1 MNEKHDIF
9 LRAHPVIIDKPK
21 GDFRPRAK
29 KGWAKYALVLDSE
42 CRIDAKQ
49 ELTFGFYRVLE
60 LMGTAYELIEEGA
73 FFDDDLPARERRV
86 LEEYIRTHVSDVLSF
101 PPRFPLR
108 SRSEFLKKIFYKYA
122 RKGAMICGFHIC
134 FDLARWARKWPEGKK
149 REWSLVMVENPDGT
163 ENPLY
168 PRVLI
173 DPIDSKK
180 SFISFAREWVPKDK
194 QTKRDKTKRTKINE
208 SRFLDLRT
216 LLWALFNK
224 AYSLKRACD
233 NKKGPFKGR
242 NLPQKLEHKPTGKI
256 SFDEVEYARQD
267 TRCTAAL
274 LNAAKQEFD
283 LHPIPLDPCKAYSPA
298 SVAKAYLEAAKI
310 KKPSQKFK
318 VSNGILGLAMESY
331 MGGRSEAWLRHAE
344 VGISPVDFVSEY
356 PTTCVLLNLWEILTA
371 KSLSFDDATK
381 SVRKLLKRISLDP
394 CFDRKLWPDFR
405 FFAQVTP
412 DDDIL
417 PVRTSYNGITQN
429 IGNNYLKDT
438 KSIWVAGPDLVAS
451 VIRTGKVPWIE
462 KAISIVP
469 HGKQAGMKTVSL
481 RGMVDVDYSDDLFR
495 RTIEQRKLNKSN
507 KELYYWLKIFANSI
521 YGFFVEINPEPMPE
535 ENKVRVRVF
544 SGEDSFEH
552 KEPCRIA
559 ESTGKWYA
567 PYLASLIS
575 SGGRL
580 LLAIL
585 EACVTNAGGSW
596 LYADTDALAVVSSE
610 HGGSL
615 SHIPGCEKVRALSWK
630 EVDEIVA
637 RFESLNPYDRK
648 AVPGSILN
656 LTDDNYEDFDPKK
669 PRRKRLLGMSISAKR
684 YTLYERVGSKI
695 TIVNPKAH
703 GLGYL
708 YPPIDSPE
716 GWDDDHDAPKWIY
729 EAWEW
734 IVGKL
739 LNLKPADP
747 PWFNRLQ
754 MMRMAVTTHNVLD
767 RLHNWPGF
775 RPYNFF
781 LYPILADCGYPGS
794 VSDPKK
800 FSLVTPFESDQSKWH
815 DSKCTNIGDPLNPD
829 PKRYTLITDFT
840 SPLYGTRSVA
850 IADTFKSLLYRYMMH
865 PEAKSLGPDGT
876 PCKRDTRGLLQR
888 IHVIAGKHRRIGKE
902 WDRRWEEGDDFE
914 STMLHEPIEY
924 TRNGEG
930 ADPDGMERASEQL
943 IRQIKRIGFPHLIE
957 LGCTRHH
964 LRTICRRELVRVSV
978 LREYERKARLC
989 VSASRTRGT

>member
-1 MNEKHDIF
+1 MIEKHDIF

-21 GDFRPRAK
+21 DDFRPRAK
-29 KGWAKYALVLDSE
+29 KGWAKYAVVFDTE
-42 CRIDAKQ
+42 CRTDANQ
-49 ELTFGFYRVLE
+49 ELTFGFYQVLE
-60 LMGTAYELIEEGA
+60 LKGTAYELVEEGA
-73 FFDDDLPARERRV
+73 FFDDDLPAPERKV
-86 LEEYIRTHVSDVLSF
+86 LEEYVRSHVSDAPSF
-101 PPRFPLR
+101 PPRFPLY
-108 SRSEFLKKIFYKYA
+108 SRSEFIKKIFYKYA
-122 RKGAMICGFHIC
+122 RKGAMMAGFHFC
-134 FDLARWARKWPEGKK
+134 FDLARCARKWPEGRK
-149 REWSLVMVENPDGT
+149 REWSLIFVENADGS
-163 ENPLY
+163 EHKFY
-168 PRVLI
+168 PRVAV

-180 SFISFAREWVPKDK
+180 SFISFTWEWIP
-194 QTKRDKTKRTKINE
+194 QGGKTKRTKINE

-224 AYSLKRACD
+224 AYSLKRAC
-233 NKKGPFKGR
+233 NNEKGPFKGR
-242 NLPQKLEHKPTGKI
+242 NLPQKIDHKPTGKVTPAEI
-256 SFDEVEYARQD
+256 VYAHQD
-267 TRCTAAL
+267 LRCTTAL

-283 LHPIPLDPCKAYSPA
+283 LHPIPLDPCKNYSPA
-298 SVAKAYLEAAKI
+298 STAKAYAEAMKI

-318 VSNGILGLAMESY
+318 VPNEILGIAMESY

-344 VGISPVDFVSEY
+344 VGISPVDLVSEY

-381 SVRKLLKRISLDP
+381 SVRELLKQISLDS
-394 CFDRKLWPDFR
+394 CFDRKLWPEFR
-405 FFAQVTP
+405 FFAWVTP

-417 PVRTSYNGITQN
+417 PVRTSYNGMTQN

-438 KSIWVAGPDLVAS
+438 KSIWVAGPDLIGS
-451 VIRTGKVPWIE
+451 VIRTGKVPHIE
-462 KAISIVP
+462 RAIRLVP
-469 HGKQAGMKTVSL
+469 HGKQVGMKSVNL
-481 RGMVDVDYSDDLFR
+481 RGMIEIDPYKDDLFKCA
-495 RTIEQRKLNKSN
+495 IEQRKLNKSN

-521 YGFFVEINPEPMPE
+521 YGFFVEINPESMPE
-535 ENKVRVRVF
+535 DKKVRVRVF

-559 ESTGKWYA
+559 ESIGRWYA

-596 LYADTDALAVVSSE
+596 LYADTDAQAVLSSE

-615 SHIPGCEKVRALSWK
+615 SHIPGCERVRALSWK

-656 LTDDNYEDFDPKK
+656 LTDDNYEDSDPKK

-684 YTLYERVGSKI
+684 YILYERVDRKI

-754 MMRMAVTTHNVLD
+754 MMRMAITTHNVLYC
-767 RLHNWPGF
+767 LHNWPGF

-794 VSDPKK
+794 VGDPKK
-800 FSLVTPFESDQSKWH
+800 FSLVTSFESDQSKWP
-815 DSKCTNIGDPLNPD
+815 DSRCINIGDPLNPD
-829 PKRYTLITDFT
+829 PKCYTLITDFT
-840 SPLYGTRSVA
+840 SPRYGTRTVA

-865 PEAKSLGPDGT
+865 PEAKSLGPDGK

-888 IHVIAGKHRRIGKE
+888 VHVIAGKHRLIGKE
-902 WDRRWEEGDDFE
+902 CDRRWEEGDDFE
-914 STMLHEPIEY
+914 STMLREPIEY
-924 TRNGEG
+924 TRNGER
-930 ADPDGMERASEQL
+930 ADPDSMERASERL
-943 IRQIKRIGFPHLIE
+943 IRQIKKIGFPHLIN

-978 LREYERKARLC
+978 LREYERKVRLGLDE
-989 VSASRTRGT
+989 VRTRGT